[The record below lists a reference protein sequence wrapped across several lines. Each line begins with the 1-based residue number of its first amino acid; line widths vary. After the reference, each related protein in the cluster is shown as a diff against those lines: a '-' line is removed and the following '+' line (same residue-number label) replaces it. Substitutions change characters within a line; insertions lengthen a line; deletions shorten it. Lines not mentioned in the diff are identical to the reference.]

1 MIDTLLW
8 CTGLAVWAWIAFIG
22 VLSLV
27 VEIHNRSLAKRGREE
42 GSGG

>member
-8 CTGLAVWAWIAFIG
+8 CTGLAAWAWIAFIG
-22 VLSLV
+22 VLSLG

-42 GSGG
+42 VSGG